1 ERAAFRLRRR
11 IAATTSGVY
20 VASCS
25 FHTVV
30 YKGLVQAANLGA
42 FYLDLADERFEAP
55 FAIFHQRFATNTM
68 PTWERAQPFRMLC
81 HNGEINAIAGN
92 VNRMQARAELG
103 TEETGLGPEE
113 LFHPVLDA
121 STPLF
126 ASGDSDSGLLDA
138 AVELL
143 VRGGRD
149 IRHAIAMLIPEAW
162 DASRDVDSEVGG
174 FYRYHACLMEPWDGP
189 AGLI

>member
-42 FYLDLADERFEAP
+42 FYLDLADERFGAP

-103 TEETGLGPEE
+103 TEAVGLGPEE
-113 LFHPVLDA
+113 LFHPVIDDD
-121 STPLF
+121 
-126 ASGDSDSGLLDA
+126 DSDSGKLDS
-138 AVELL
+138 VIELL

-149 IRHAIAMLIPEAW
+149 IRHAVAMAVPEAW
-162 DASRDVDSEVGG
+162 EGERDLD
-174 FYRYHACLMEPWDGP
+174 P
-189 AGLI
+189 AVH